1 MSLILGL
8 NTRKSES
15 RKYMGFIS
23 KRKKVNIFHNRNIER
38 EFALQILE
46 IIEEKLAES
55 NMTLSKRLKNG
66 LVTEIEDFININKRV
81 LFKKIA

>member
-1 MSLILGL
+1 
-8 NTRKSES
+8 
-15 RKYMGFIS
+15 MGFIS

-46 IIEEKLAES
+46 MIEEKLAES